1 MNLFKIIR
9 SGEKV
14 FIKMLTYNPRVWC
27 NKQWFYGY
35 VMDGAYPTENEKY
48 ATDFKTV
55 EAAEQWIKDNE
66 PQ

>member
-1 MNLFKIIR
+1 MNLFKIVR

-14 FIKMLTYNPRVWC
+14 FVQMLTYNPRVWC

-35 VMDGAYPTENEKY
+35 VRDNEYPTEHEKY

-55 EAAEQWIKDNE
+55 EAAEQWIKENE